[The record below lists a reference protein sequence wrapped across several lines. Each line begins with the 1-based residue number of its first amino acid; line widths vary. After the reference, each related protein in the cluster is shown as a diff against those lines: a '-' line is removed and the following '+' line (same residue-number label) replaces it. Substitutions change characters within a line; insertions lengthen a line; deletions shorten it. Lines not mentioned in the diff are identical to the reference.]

1 MLTMD
6 LKSILIS
13 ILLIALIV
21 LVVFLIILIN
31 KVTYTIKNVNL
42 VVDSGEKAATNMKN
56 SVGSKVA
63 VVKEKT
69 AVVGKYAGKGLG
81 LVSGVFGKIIK

>member
-1 MLTMD
+1 MLQMD
-6 LKSILIS
+6 LKSILVS

-42 VVDSGEKAATNMKN
+42 IVDTGEKAATNMKN
-56 SVGSKVA
+56 NVDSKVA

-81 LVSGVFGKIIK
+81 LVSGVFSKFIK